1 MTELFFII
9 LAKKQKR
16 KEYCFVL
23 FKAMEEKIILTD
35 EQIRDLYK
43 ENLLIINSEF
53 TPNDG
58 DNLNLKVEYKG
69 GFQKMILWI
78 HKEQDHAFLKNE
90 DFEMLTK
97 ILEACKMT
105 WEDIAL
111 VNTEN
116 STLDYDMILHELQP
130 VFLIDSSGNQNDYN
144 MIEKGQLKILCTH
157 PLSQIRNDKTL
168 KIRLW
173 QALKVFFDLN

>member
-23 FKAMEEKIILTD
+23 FKAMAEKIILTD

-69 GFQKMILWI
+69 GFQKMILL
-78 HKEQDHAFLKNE
+78 FYLV
-90 DFEMLTK
+90 
-97 ILEACKMT
+97 LER
-105 WEDIAL
+105 
-111 VNTEN
+111 
-116 STLDYDMILHELQP
+116 
-130 VFLIDSSGNQNDYN
+130 
-144 MIEKGQLKILCTH
+144 
-157 PLSQIRNDKTL
+157 RN
-168 KIRLW
+168 
-173 QALKVFFDLN
+173 